1 MTDQQTVAGRDLG
14 GVFVVFEGGDGAGKT
29 TQSRLLEQ
37 WLTAER
43 IPHLMTREPGDSWLG
58 PRIRERVL
66 SPDSG
71 PISSRAEAL
80 LYNADKAQHVDE
92 VVIPALKKGKVVVCD
107 RYVDSTIAYQGAGR
121 VLDPAEVG
129 QLASWAT
136 TGLVPDLTVLL
147 DVDPCEGA
155 GKIAAKDRLEA
166 AGDEF
171 HLRVRQ
177 YFLDLAA
184 AHPQRYLVL
193 DARKTRKEISEV
205 IRCRVAGLLNR

>member
-1 MTDQQTVAGRDLG
+1 MTDQTVTGRDLG

-29 TQSRLLEQ
+29 TQARLLDQ
-37 WLTAER
+37 WLPPEG

-58 PRIRERVL
+58 QRIRELVL

-92 VVIPALKKGKVVVCD
+92 VVIPALREGKVVVCD

-121 VLDPAEVG
+121 VLDPGEVG
-129 QLASWAT
+129 QLACWAT
-136 TGLVPDLTVLL
+136 TGLVPDVTVLL

-171 HLRVRQ
+171 HLRVRRH
-177 YFLDLAA
+177 FLDLAA

-193 DARKTRKEISEV
+193 NARKSRKEISEA
-205 IRCRVAGLLNR
+205 IRQRVTGLLNR

>member
-1 MTDQQTVAGRDLG
+1 MTDQTVTGRDLG

-29 TQSRLLEQ
+29 TQARLLDQ
-37 WLTAER
+37 WLTIEG

-58 PRIRERVL
+58 QRIRELVL
-66 SPDSG
+66 SPGSG

-92 VVIPALKKGKVVVCD
+92 VVIPALREGKVVVCD

-121 VLDPAEVG
+121 ALDPGEVG
-129 QLASWAT
+129 QLACWAT
-136 TGLVPDLTVLL
+136 TGLVPDVTVLL

-177 YFLDLAA
+177 HFLDLAA
-184 AHPQRYLVL
+184 VHPQRYLVL
-193 DARKTRKEISEV
+193 NARKSRKEISEA
-205 IRCRVAGLLNR
+205 IRQRVTGLLNR